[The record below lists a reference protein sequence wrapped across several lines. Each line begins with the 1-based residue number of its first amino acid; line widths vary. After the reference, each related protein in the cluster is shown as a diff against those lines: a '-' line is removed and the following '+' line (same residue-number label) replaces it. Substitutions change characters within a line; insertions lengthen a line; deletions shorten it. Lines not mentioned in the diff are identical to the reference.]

1 MKAKKLYFKECH
13 LAGRQYHEAN
23 DVWEDL
29 HIGTL
34 LELQRDKENSYDKN
48 AVAVV
53 YTKLLDSNEKEEY
66 LLGYLPRT
74 ENEEIA
80 QLLEMGWTSIF
91 ECRISRINA
100 DAHYE
105 NQIRLTISIKRNQQ
119 AQNCVES

>member
-29 HIGTL
+29 HVGTL

-53 YTKLLDSNEKEEY
+53 YTKLLDGNEKEEY